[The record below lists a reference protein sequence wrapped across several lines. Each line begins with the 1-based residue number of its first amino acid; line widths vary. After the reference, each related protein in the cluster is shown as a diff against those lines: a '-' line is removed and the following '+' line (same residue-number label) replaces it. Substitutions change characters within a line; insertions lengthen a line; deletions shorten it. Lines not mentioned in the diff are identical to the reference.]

1 MAAESKFDE
10 SRRAAVLAGLRAGV
24 SLEDSCRPLDVAP
37 GTVSNWLSRGRR
49 EQGGPYAAFA
59 ADVDRARAGRERE
72 VAERGLD
79 TDELLRLL
87 EGAARRGSVTA
98 ARFLL
103 ERRDR
108 EAAGG
113 REPKPLDGVAGFDE
127 LARRRR
133 PGAA

>member
-1 MAAESKFDE
+1 MAAESKFTE
-10 SRRAAVLAGLRAGV
+10 ERRSAVLAGLRAGV
-24 SLEDSCRPLDVAP
+24 SLEDSSRALDVSA

-49 EQGGPYAAFA
+49 ERTGKFA
-59 ADVDRARAGRERE
+59 DFARDVDRARAGRDRE
-72 VAERGLD
+72 VAEHGLD
-79 TDELLRLL
+79 TGALLRLL
-87 EGAARRGSVTA
+87 EGAARRGSVQA

-113 REPKPLDGVAGFDE
+113 REPKPLDGVVGFDE